1 MGTNPAIVL
10 VLQFLAIGLV
20 FYFLIIRPQGVARK
34 RAAEMLAAIKKN
46 DVVTT
51 AGGVIGKV
59 KTVRDTELVIESG
72 TAELVIQRARIVRV
86 GEVNTPG
93 NMN

>member
-1 MGTNPAIVL
+1 MGSNPALVL

-34 RAAEMLAAIKKN
+34 KAAAMLAAIKKN
-46 DVVTT
+46 DLVTT

-59 KTVRDTELVIESG
+59 KQVREAELVIESG
-72 TAELVIQRARIVRV
+72 TAELVIDRSRIIRV
-86 GEVNTPG
+86 GDINTPG
-93 NMN
+93 NMT